1 MNIFLFGRKEEIR
14 DRRLNVITLEEKG
27 LKPREISNSLD
38 IPIGDVYNDLKWSRT
53 HLHREI
59 RESVWDLQ
67 FMKELEKELRECNH
81 PLQKLGYRNLILKL
95 RQDMRKRAGL
105 YIDRIQHEGKTRLE
119 IKMWQPDENR
129 DFAPRSRRLLKK
141 ESSK

>member
-1 MNIFLFGRKEEIR
+1 MEEKLFGKGAVR
-14 DRRLNVITLEEKG
+14 DRRINVLTLEEKG
-27 LKPREISNSLD
+27 LKPFEIANSL
-38 IPIGDVYNDLKWSRT
+38 GLTVKRVYNDLNWGRI
-53 HLHREI
+53 HIPREL
-59 RESVWDLQ
+59 REEIWDNQ

-105 YIDRIQHEGKTRLE
+105 YIDRIQQENNTRLE
-119 IKMWQPDENR
+119 IKMWQPNE